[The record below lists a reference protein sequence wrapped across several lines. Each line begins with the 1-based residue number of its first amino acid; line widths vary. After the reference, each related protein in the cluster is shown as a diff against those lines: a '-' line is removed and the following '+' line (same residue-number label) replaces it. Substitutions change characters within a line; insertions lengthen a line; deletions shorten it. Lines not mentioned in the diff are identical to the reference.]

1 MALHL
6 RNAAGIVERVASGWS
21 NLIDLPDGPVV
32 MPITRYDLCRPKR
45 AMRLSSYKETRNMA
59 RHRCLTRALGRKIRE
74 LRKKNGWS
82 LDELAS
88 KGEVSKS
95 YLWELENRETAS
107 RPSAEKITK
116 IAVAL
121 DVTPEY
127 LIDDTRTEATVD
139 ERDKA
144 FFRRYQG
151 ASEDAKAKI
160 DQILKLLDE

>member
-1 MALHL
+1 MIPVIIRFSSSFLFGNSMKGN
-6 RNAAGIVERVASGWS
+6 RIEE
-21 NLIDLPDGPVV
+21 GP
-32 MPITRYDLCRPKR
+32 MP
-45 AMRLSSYKETRNMA
+45 SSE
-59 RHRCLTRALGRKIRE
+59 LGRKIKD
-74 LRKKNGWS
+74 LRKKKGWS

-88 KGEVSKS
+88 RGEVSKS

-127 LIDDTRTEATVD
+127 LIDDRRTEATVD

-151 ASEDAKAKI
+151 ASEDVKAKI